1 MSITPLDEERD
12 APVNLSELR
21 DLVEANGAPFIKL
34 TFHPGD
40 SEETPISLQLT
51 TAGFDRDEVVAVLRE
66 IIPFLEGQE

>member
-21 DLVEANGAPFIKL
+21 DLVEANGNPYIKL

-40 SEETPISLQLT
+40 SEENPVTLQLT
-51 TAGFDRDEVVAVLRE
+51 TAGFDRDEVVQVLRE
-66 IIPFLEGQE
+66 IIPVLEAS